1 MSNRVVGN
9 STQPVPAGSQGFSTQ
24 LGLHYGRE
32 RLPSRSKERRWD
44 CVLSSVL
51 ASVLILPALQAWSSS
66 QTVSPNP
73 ALRDPLTSCMRPA
86 ASTRGL
92 ILDSGLLLW
101 VSHTLTPAPFYLS
114 TVFYLAHSRHIDYY
128 DWVRLSL
135 ITESHRMFHLE
146 FLFECEPAAQP
157 VLPSSLCFIRI
168 CWLYLIFSSADYC
181 NVWQSGLNLIVF
193 SFSGSLDD
201 L

>member
-9 STQPVPAGSQGFSTQ
+9 ATQPVPAGSQGFTTQ
-24 LGLHYGRE
+24 LGLHYGSE
-32 RLPSRSKERRWD
+32 RLPSRTRERRWD

-51 ASVLILPALQAWSSS
+51 ASVLILSALQVWTPS

-73 ALRDPLTSCMRPA
+73 ALRGPLTSCMRPA

-101 VSHTLTPAPFYLS
+101 VSHTLTPAPFYRS
-114 TVFYLAHSRHIDYY
+114 TVFYLLHSRHIDYY
-128 DWVRLSL
+128 WVRLRL
-135 ITESHRMFHLE
+135 ITESHSMFHLE

-157 VLPSSLCFIRI
+157 VLPSVVCFVRI
-168 CWLYLIFSSADYC
+168 C
-181 NVWQSGLNLIVF
+181 
-193 SFSGSLDD
+193 
-201 L
+201 

>member
-9 STQPVPAGSQGFSTQ
+9 STQPVPASSQGFSTQ

-32 RLPSRSKERRWD
+32 KLPSRTRERRWERI
-44 CVLSSVL
+44 LSSVL
-51 ASVLILPALQAWSSS
+51 ASVLILSALQVWTPS

-73 ALRDPLTSCMRPA
+73 ALRGPLTSFMRPA

-114 TVFYLAHSRHIDYY
+114 PVFFLVHSRQIES
-128 DWVRLSL
+128 DWVWS
-135 ITESHRMFHLE
+135 
-146 FLFECEPAAQP
+146 
-157 VLPSSLCFIRI
+157 
-168 CWLYLIFSSADYC
+168 
-181 NVWQSGLNLIVF
+181 LNLTQCSTLNFSLNVNLQLNLSSIIIVF
-193 SFSGSLDD
+193 CQDLFISFHF
-201 L
+201 

>member
-9 STQPVPAGSQGFSTQ
+9 STQPVPAGIQGFSTQ

-32 RLPSRSKERRWD
+32 RLPSRTRERRWD
-44 CVLSSVL
+44 CILSSVL
-51 ASVLILPALQAWSSS
+51 ASVLILSALQVWTPS

-73 ALRDPLTSCMRPA
+73 ALRGPLTSCMRPA

-114 TVFYLAHSRHIDYY
+114 TVFYLVHSHHIDYY
-128 DWVRLSL
+128 WVSSRNITQCSTLS
-135 ITESHRMFHLE
+135 F
-146 FLFECEPAAQP
+146 
-157 VLPSSLCFIRI
+157 SL
-168 CWLYLIFSSADYC
+168 
-181 NVWQSGLNLIVF
+181 NVNLQLNLSFHHYCVLSGFVNYISFLAVLTIVM
-193 SFSGSLDD
+193 SDEVV
-201 L
+201 